1 MVVRGSTRITRKGQ
15 ITVPAEIRAAAG
27 LVEGDRIE
35 VRYDEAS
42 KTITIEAPGSVV
54 RSTAGLFRHAARP
67 ELLGEEKRV
76 SRQAAAEAA
85 ARRDERSKG

>member
-1 MVVRGSTRITRKGQ
+1 MTTQQPRKNHM
-15 ITVPAEIRAAAG
+15 
-27 LVEGDRIE
+27 
-35 VRYDEAS
+35 S